1 WMLAKDWKISVSR
14 PWSEKTLQNANYGFV
29 QNRKKFYLF
38 SALFLVIGIIS
49 IFTKGF
55 SLGVD
60 FQGGRT
66 YTVQFEQPVNL
77 EEVRDNLNDIFQMN
91 TEVKTF
97 GSANQV
103 RVTTAYHIEETSDEA
118 DQEVLSKLNEGL
130 SKISGNPHEI
140 VSSQKV
146 GPTIANDMKMRAIY
160 AAIAS
165 VIVIALYI
173 LLRFR
178 KWQFSV
184 AAAITTVNDAVVILA
199 LFSLLDGIVP

>member
-1 WMLAKDWKISVSR
+1 TLMVGIITSLFTSIFITRVIFEWMLAKDWKISVSR

-38 SALFLVIGIIS
+38 SALFLVIGVIS
-49 IFTKGF
+49 IFTKGS

-66 YTVQFEQPVNL
+66 YTVEFEQPVNL

-130 SKISGNPHEI
+130 SKI
-140 VSSQKV
+140 
-146 GPTIANDMKMRAIY
+146 
-160 AAIAS
+160 
-165 VIVIALYI
+165 
-173 LLRFR
+173 
-178 KWQFSV
+178 
-184 AAAITTVNDAVVILA
+184 
-199 LFSLLDGIVP
+199 